1 MIALAQF
8 GPRGDECFRA
18 VIMLAEFRKV
28 LRRDTSPQ
36 RSAQWKTLTDNLR
49 VTHFTIGFNELDLPV
64 SVLPHWLCVF
74 GAVERWG
81 ELTFFEILCAAQSAV
96 A

>member
-36 RSAQWKTLTDNLR
+36 RSAQWRTLTDNLR
-49 VTHFTIGFNELDLPV
+49 VAHFTIGFNELDLHV
-64 SVLPHWLCVF
+64 SVLPHGCACSAPSSA
-74 GAVERWG
+74 GASS
-81 ELTFFEILCAAQSAV
+81 LFLKYFAQRNQQ
-96 A
+96 